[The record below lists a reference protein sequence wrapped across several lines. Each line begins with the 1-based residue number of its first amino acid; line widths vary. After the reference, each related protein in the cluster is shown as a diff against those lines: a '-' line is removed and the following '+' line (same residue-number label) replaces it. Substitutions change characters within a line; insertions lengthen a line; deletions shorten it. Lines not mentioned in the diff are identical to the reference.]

1 MIRAVNISDSPIHRG
16 DDGTH
21 EKRYTREAK
30 KTPIRDAI
38 LAMIKENPQ
47 LWQKALDRFAKLKP
61 AKKAGRKRSREPQK
75 GREAAALTARPQTS
89 SGLLR
94 PDQLPCFS
102 WLRASPAHS

>member
-47 LWQKALDRFAKLKP
+47 LWQKALDRFGKP
-61 AKKAGRKRSREPQK
+61 KAARK
-75 GREAAALTARPQTS
+75 TARKK
-89 SGLLR
+89 
-94 PDQLPCFS
+94 
-102 WLRASPAHS
+102 